1 MVGMSGIV
9 VKLKMNQNHLA
20 TYQNGYVSY
29 SIVMLKMNQNHFA
42 SMQNGCYV
50 SYSYVENEPK
60 SLSNHTEW
68 LYPVLWIRIRI
79 CMDPELLPGSGSSKK

>member
-1 MVGMSGIV
+1 MVGMSG
-9 VKLKMNQNHLA
+9 
-20 TYQNGYVSY
+20 
-29 SIVMLKMNQNHFA
+29 IVMLKMNQNHFA

-79 CMDPELLPGSGSSKK
+79 CMDPELLPGSGSGTRKIQSWIRIRNK